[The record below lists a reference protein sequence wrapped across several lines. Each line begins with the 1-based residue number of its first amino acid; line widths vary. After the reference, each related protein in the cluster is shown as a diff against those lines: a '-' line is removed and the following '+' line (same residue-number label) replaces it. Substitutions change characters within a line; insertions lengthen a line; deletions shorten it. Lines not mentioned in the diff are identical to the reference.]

1 MTNELKR
8 AYIKRVY
15 GRYQKA
21 KKGEKTL
28 ILDEM
33 CQVFSL
39 SRKHAIKLLNDD
51 RNIFV
56 KPLGPRRKYGPE
68 VAHHLQILWENMNGM
83 CSKNMR
89 EAIPI
94 WLPYYN
100 DCDRWIKELLL
111 QISASTIDRLLKPY
125 KKKSQRGLSSTK
137 PSLIKNKIPLKL
149 LDGDVKEPGFVE
161 ADTVAHC
168 GNSLA
173 GNFVNSLTVT
183 DLNSSWTENRSL
195 WTKERKQILKTM
207 WSVENALPFK
217 IKGIATDN
225 GNEFLNHDLH
235 NYFADREE
243 KVEFVRR
250 RPYKKNDNAHVE
262 QKNWTHVRELF
273 GYQRFDHPSMVELM
287 NEIYRNYWNPLMN
300 YFTPSM
306 KLTEKTRIGGK
317 VIKKYGKPK
326 TPYQRLQESEHIDY
340 EAKKRLQ
347 MSYQKLNPFK
357 LKQELEQK
365 LKWFFKIVDVHKN
378 QLLDKAA
385 NDS

>member
-21 KKGEKTL
+21 KKQEKSL
-28 ILDEM
+28 ILDEF
-33 CQVFSL
+33 CKVFSL
-39 SRKHAIKLLNDD
+39 SRKHAIKLLAESSEA
-51 RNIFV
+51 FM
-56 KPLGPRRKYGPE
+56 KPPGARRKYGPE
-68 VAHHLQILWENMNGM
+68 VTHHLQILWEKMNRM

-94 WLPYYN
+94 WLPYYGE
-100 DCDRWIKELLL
+100 CDRWIKELLL

-125 KKKSQRGLSSTK
+125 KKKSLKGLSSTK

-149 LDGDVKEPGFVE
+149 LDDDVKEPGFVE

-173 GNFVNSLTVT
+173 GDFINSLTVT
-183 DLNSSWTENRSL
+183 DLQSSWTENRAL

-207 WSVENALPFK
+207 RSIENTLPFK

-235 NYFADREE
+235 NYFFNRAER
-243 KVEFVRR
+243 VEFVRR

-262 QKNWTHVRELF
+262 QKNWTHVRELKC
-273 GYQRFDHPSMVELM
+273 GRS
-287 NEIYRNYWNPLMN
+287 
-300 YFTPSM
+300 T
-306 KLTEKTRIGGK
+306 G
-317 VIKKYGKPK
+317 
-326 TPYQRLQESEHIDY
+326 
-340 EAKKRLQ
+340 
-347 MSYQKLNPFK
+347 
-357 LKQELEQK
+357 
-365 LKWFFKIVDVHKN
+365 VDVP
-378 QLLDKAA
+378 KA
-385 NDS
+385 